1 VIAKPTRQD
10 WLLLLVLGVMW
21 GTSYVWIKVAVD
33 NGLSTFTLISARLGI
48 GVGLL
53 ASVALIRGITLP
65 RNPKIYGHLL
75 VMAVINIVIPFT
87 LITTAEQQVN
97 SNLAAIINGAVPL
110 FVVVLAA
117 FFLHDE
123 PLTVNRLAG
132 ITIGYLGVV
141 VLVAPGLITGGAT
154 GTFSGELALVGST
167 LAYAFGAVYARANMR
182 GVPPLVPA
190 LFQVALAF
198 VIVTVIAFMTEQPLA
213 AQWPVDTVF
222 AVVWLGILGSG
233 LAYILNFRLLTR
245 IGAGG
250 TAVLAYLL
258 PIVGIVSGFFV
269 RGEPVDVTLV
279 IGTGLILAG
288 IGLTTTKFGQR
299 RLYGRTAPA
308 AAAPVAAR
316 AAAATATTPGAPPP
330 AR

>member
-10 WLLLLVLGVMW
+10 WLLLLALGVMW

-48 GVGLL
+48 GLALL
-53 ASVALIRGITLP
+53 ASVALVRGIALP
-65 RNPKIYGHLL
+65 RDPKIYGHLL

-132 ITIGYLGVV
+132 IAIGYVGVV
-141 VLVAPGLITGGAT
+141 VLVAPGLLTGGAT

-190 LFQVALAF
+190 LFQVAFAF
-198 VIVTVIAFMTEQPLA
+198 VIVTIIAFATEQPLA
-213 AQWPVDTVF
+213 AHWPVGTIF

-233 LAYILNFRLLTR
+233 LAYILNFRLLSR

-269 RGEPVDVTLV
+269 RGEPVDITLV
-279 IGTGLILAG
+279 IGTALILGG

-299 RLYGRTAPA
+299 RLYGRTAP
-308 AAAPVAAR
+308 VAASPAA

-330 AR
+330 TR